1 MTTTHG
7 ESEFARTAK
16 LTSHVSSSS
25 RPIGTRIKS
34 AQAPEAAGHCVWS
47 GGRRLHGHRRY
58 AERPRHHPHDLS
70 CTAATR
76 RRTVPC
82 DIRHIN

>member
-58 AERPRHHPHDLS
+58 AERP
-70 CTAATR
+70 TA
-76 RRTVPC
+76 PC
-82 DIRHIN
+82 SRLELYRCNQAAHGAL